1 MSMKVRTKVTN
12 NLGVWIRMT
21 EQNLD
26 NAAHSMADSINI
38 LASAKAPVLTGNLK
52 RNGHIE
58 GQRGKYEVVYGDG
71 LVPYARRRHFENR
84 RHPQTLN
91 YLKDGG
97 NQVTKRGIRAFL

>member
-1 MSMKVRTKVTN
+1 MSMKVKVEINSNLNVWTKV
-12 NLGVWIRMT
+12 T

-26 NAAHSMADSINI
+26 NAARSMADSIKI

-58 GQRGKYEVVYGDG
+58 GNAGRYEVVYGDG
-71 LVPYARRRHFENR
+71 LVPYARRRHFENK

-97 NQVTKRGIRAFL
+97 DQVSKRGIKVFL